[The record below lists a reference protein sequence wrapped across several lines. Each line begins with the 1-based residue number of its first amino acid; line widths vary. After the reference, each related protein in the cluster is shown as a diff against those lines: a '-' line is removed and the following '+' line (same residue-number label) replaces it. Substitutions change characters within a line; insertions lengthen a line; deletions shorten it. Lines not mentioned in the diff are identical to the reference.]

1 LPGLTSYLNSK
12 HSKYFWD
19 PVFNNYDDIPSKLA
33 QIYPNTSSIIIQ
45 HPTAVTKEPLNAQIG
60 SQHSETDLTINT
72 FNHLKPAPT
81 QPFLAMTQKKKS
93 HII

>member
-1 LPGLTSYLNSK
+1 MVIFRTPFNKLFKFKTLEVG
-12 HSKYFWD
+12 D

-33 QIYPNTSSIIIQ
+33 LHKSIKYNT
-45 HPTAVTKEPLNAQIG
+45 TAKEPLNAHIE

-72 FNHLKPAPT
+72 FSPSPAPT
-81 QPFLAMTQKKKS
+81 QSFLAMTQKS